1 MNFPLSQSLD
11 LGAVTGLPNAPR
23 GKKVRR
29 GGRKKSTGKPGSQHH
44 QQMNQ
49 AYARGDY
56 ATAKKHALNF
66 ANAMHAHGSASVA
79 SDTDDAMDAMDSAA
93 PMQSKAAPMAAPK
106 AVTPPA
112 PATHPT
118 MATRAKLAAA
128 LRQKSQKPSQKS

>member
-1 MNFPLSQSLD
+1 MTGFPLSHSLD
-11 LGAVTGLPNAPR
+11 LGAVTGLSNGPG

-66 ANAMHAHGSASVA
+66 ANAMHAHGATSAI
-79 SDTDDAMDAMDSAA
+79 DDATGDEA
-93 PMQSKAAPMAAPK
+93 PAPMAAPAK
-106 AVTPPA
+106 PNTTVAVA

-128 LRQKSQKPSQKS
+128 LRQKSQK